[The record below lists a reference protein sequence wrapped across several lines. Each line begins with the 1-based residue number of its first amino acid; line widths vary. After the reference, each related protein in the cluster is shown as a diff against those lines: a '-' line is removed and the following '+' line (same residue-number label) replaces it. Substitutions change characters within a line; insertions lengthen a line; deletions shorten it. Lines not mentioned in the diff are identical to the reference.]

1 MEWNVKNALNRDVE
15 REHLNRILKDIRK
28 TIDGLQRSAEQPSQ
42 PGQPIQARPPGPVLG
57 TPSSSSTPR
66 TFTLTL
72 TGDVTGSATVG
83 GTNSVIVT
91 TLDPSLVG
99 VGEAPLDSNFY
110 WRAFGEWQAVP
121 YTLLSLSYV
130 EGDGYLH
137 FSDENGWEVQANEQA
152 SANIHTIK
160 LEALTTIHG
169 RRAVAADI
177 TGVYHPDISVI
188 DDGPKIVGIARQAG
202 NAGDVIE
209 VQTGGLMTEPS
220 WSWSSGAVFVGDGGI
235 LTQTAPASGWVVCV
249 GKAIA
254 SDTIDINVSLTLIRS

>member
-1 MEWNVKNALNRDVE
+1 MEWNVKNALSRDVE

-28 TIDGLQRSAEQPSQ
+28 TIDGLQRSAEQPGQPRQ
-42 PGQPIQARPPGPVLG
+42 PGPARQPGPVLG
-57 TPSSSSTPR
+57 TPSNPSTPR
-66 TFTLTL
+66 TFTLAL
-72 TGDVTGSATVG
+72 TGDVTGNATVG
-83 GTNSVIVT
+83 GSNSVIVT

-99 VGEAPLDSNFY
+99 VEEAPLDPNFY
-110 WRAFGEWQAVP
+110 WRSGGAWQAVP
-121 YTLLSLSYV
+121 DILLSLSYI

-137 FSDENGWEVQANEQA
+137 YSEENGWEAQTNEQV

-169 RRAVAADI
+169 RRAVAADT
-177 TGVYHPDISVI
+177 TGVYHPDISVVE
-188 DDGPKIVGIARQAG
+188 DGPKIVGIARQAG

-254 SDTIDINVSLTLIRS
+254 SDTIDINVLLTLIRS

>member
-1 MEWNVKNALNRDVE
+1 MEWNVKNALSRDVE

-28 TIDGLQRSAEQPSQ
+28 TIDGMQRSAEQPSRPSQ
-42 PGQPIQARPPGPVLG
+42 PAPIRVAPS
-57 TPSSSSTPR
+57 TPS

-137 FSDENGWEVQANEQA
+137 FSDEDGWEVQTNEQA

-202 NAGDVIE
+202 NVGDVVE

-220 WSWSSGAVFVGDGGI
+220 WSWSSGAVFVDDEGI